1 MDAFQREI
9 EVELFGEMNEEPE
22 IIKNSRALKH
32 TITDFFFKRKSHIFL
47 SQENIEKGAKRN
59 YAFKYMLKENI

>member
-32 TITDFFFKRKSHIFL
+32 TITDFFF
-47 SQENIEKGAKRN
+47 
-59 YAFKYMLKENI
+59 